1 MGSISN
7 QARAEKFI
15 AMFTEKAVSSFGLQ
29 GEMVKEQWLSY
40 HDGHQEVYLYAVIE
54 DGAGDEYELMHDI
67 VFYDPNEP
75 DYDQVERHMGL
86 FDLTHEEAL
95 EQLAAVR
102 IPLPKDDTC
111 PPTPRNTGRIGSAMP
126 K

>member
-1 MGSISN
+1 MGDIVCQEQSE
-7 QARAEKFI
+7 RFI
-15 AMFTEKAVSSFGLQ
+15 AEFNDKAVSSFGLQ
-29 GEMVKEQWLSY
+29 GEMVKKQGLGY
-40 HDGHQEVYLYAVIE
+40 HDGHQEVHLYVVIE